1 MKKRLF
7 LPLALGAIFAGG
19 AFAQKPASPPASAP
33 ARAAA
38 APTPAQAAAPA
49 ATPAQATTPAPAAPR
64 ETKVVNRSTFD
75 PEGPTT
81 RNPFLPIGY
90 VRPVQE
96 APREVVLDVRPEM
109 FSITAIL
116 LGDPP
121 LAIIN
126 GKDRGVGD
134 RIPLNASGTEYI
146 LVKRISDGEV
156 IMEYR
161 GRTLVV
167 PAGRKR

>member
-1 MKKRLF
+1 MKRFSVLLIAAL
-7 LPLALGAIFAGG
+7 LPLGALQ
-19 AFAQKPASPPASAP
+19 AQKPAA
-33 ARAAA
+33 
-38 APTPAQAAAPA
+38 TPAQAAAPA
-49 ATPAQATTPAPAAPR
+49 PAPAGTPAPAATR
-64 ETKVVNRSTFD
+64 ETKITNRSSFD
-75 PEGPTT
+75 SDGPTT

-96 APREVVLDVRPEM
+96 APREMVLDVRPGM

-134 RIPLNASGTEYI
+134 RIPLNASGSEFV
-146 LVKRISDGEV
+146 LVRRISDGEV

-161 GRTLVV
+161 GRTIVV

>member
-1 MKKRLF
+1 MNRLSI
-7 LPLALGAIFAGG
+7 LLALGVLSTGTLQ
-19 AFAQKPASPPASAP
+19 AQKPAAAP
-33 ARAAA
+33 VA
-38 APTPAQAAAPA
+38 APTPAPAAAPA
-49 ATPAQATTPAPAAPR
+49 PAPAGPPAPATPR
-64 ETKVVNRSTFD
+64 ETKITNRSFFD

-96 APREVVLDVRPEM
+96 APREMVLDVRPEM

-134 RIPLNASGTEYI
+134 RIPLNASGTEFV
-146 LVKRISDGEV
+146 LVRRISDGEV
-156 IMEYR
+156 VMEYR
-161 GRTLVV
+161 GRAIVV
-167 PAGRKR
+167 PAGRRR

>member
-1 MKKRLF
+1 MKRSCLLLVIAL
-7 LPLALGAIFAGG
+7 LPVGALQ
-19 AFAQKPASPPASAP
+19 AQTPGPTAP
-33 ARAAA
+33 AP
-38 APTPAQAAAPA
+38 APPGP
-49 ATPAQATTPAPAAPR
+49 PAPAAPR
-64 ETKVVNRSTFD
+64 ETKVVNRSSFD
-75 PEGPTT
+75 PEGPTK

-134 RIPLNASGTEYI
+134 RIPLNASGTEFV
-146 LVKRISDGEV
+146 LVRRISDGEV
-156 IMEYR
+156 VMDYR
-161 GRTLVV
+161 GRTIVV

>member
-1 MKKRLF
+1 MKRF
-7 LPLALGAIFAGG
+7 ITVLALSVMATGLSR
-19 AFAQKPASPPASAP
+19 AQKPTP
-33 ARAAA
+33 AA
-38 APTPAQAAAPA
+38 APSP
-49 ATPAQATTPAPAAPR
+49 ATTPAAAVPTAPAAPR
-64 ETKVVNRSTFD
+64 ETKITNLSAFD
-75 PEGPTT
+75 PNGPTT

-90 VRPVQE
+90 VRPVKE
-96 APREVVLDVRPEM
+96 APREMILDVRPEM

-134 RIPLNASGTEYI
+134 RIPLNASGTEFV
-146 LVKRISDGEV
+146 LVRRISDGEV
-156 IMEYR
+156 TMEYR
-161 GRTLVV
+161 GRLIVV

>member
-1 MKKRLF
+1 M
-7 LPLALGAIFAGG
+7 
-19 AFAQKPASPPASAP
+19 
-33 ARAAA
+33 
-38 APTPAQAAAPA
+38 
-49 ATPAQATTPAPAAPR
+49 R
-64 ETKVVNRSTFD
+64 ETKIINRSTFD
-75 PEGPTT
+75 PEGPTA

-90 VRPVQE
+90 VRPIQA

-134 RIPLNASGTEYI
+134 RIPLNASGSEFV
-146 LVKRISDGEV
+146 LVRRISDGEV
-156 IMEYR
+156 ILEYR
-161 GRTLVV
+161 GRPIVV
-167 PAGRKR
+167 PTGGRKR

>member
-1 MKKRLF
+1 MKRFTIL
-7 LPLALGAIFAGG
+7 LALGVIATSTVR
-19 AFAQKPASPPASAP
+19 AQNPPAAP
-33 ARAAA
+33 
-38 APTPAQAAAPA
+38 AAPA
-49 ATPAQATTPAPAAPR
+49 ATPAAVASPAPAVPR
-64 ETKVVNRSTFD
+64 ETKITNRSTFD
-75 PEGPTT
+75 PDGPTT

-90 VRPVQE
+90 VRPVKA
-96 APREVVLDVRPEM
+96 APREMILDVRPEM

-134 RIPLNASGTEYI
+134 RIPLNASGTEFV
-146 LVKRISDGEV
+146 LVRRISDGEV
-156 IMEYR
+156 TMEYR
-161 GRTLVV
+161 GRLIVV

>member
-1 MKKRLF
+1 MKRLSI
-7 LPLALGAIFAGG
+7 LLALGIVSTGSVY
-19 AFAQKPASPPASAP
+19 AQKPAPAAP
-33 ARAAA
+33 AAAT
-38 APTPAQAAAPA
+38 PPPAQAAAPV
-49 ATPAQATTPAPAAPR
+49 PAVPR
-64 ETKVVNRSTFD
+64 ETKIVNRSSFD
-75 PEGPTT
+75 ADGGPTA

-90 VRPVQE
+90 VRPVRE
-96 APREVVLDVRPEM
+96 TPREVVLDVRPEM

-134 RIPLNASGTEYI
+134 RIPLNASGSEFV
-146 LVKRISDGEV
+146 LVRRISDGEV

-161 GRTLVV
+161 GRTIVV

>member
-1 MKKRLF
+1 MKRFTIL
-7 LPLALGAIFAGG
+7 LALGVIATSTVR
-19 AFAQKPASPPASAP
+19 AQKPPTAP
-33 ARAAA
+33 
-38 APTPAQAAAPA
+38 AAPA
-49 ATPAQATTPAPAAPR
+49 ATPAAVASPDPAVPR
-64 ETKVVNRSTFD
+64 ETKITNRSTFD
-75 PEGPTT
+75 PDGPTT

-90 VRPVQE
+90 VRPVKA
-96 APREVVLDVRPEM
+96 APREMILDVRPEM

-134 RIPLNASGTEYI
+134 RIPLNASGTEFV
-146 LVKRISDGEV
+146 LVRRISDGEV
-156 IMEYR
+156 TMEYR
-161 GRTLVV
+161 GRLIVV